1 MEKYQ
6 PYVNYVLTA
15 ILAGVVVGAGA
26 ITATDQ
32 TDALEQQG
40 ETIAQLDQTVSTLET
55 QLGQAQ
61 STIGEQKQTIGEQ
74 KETIGT
80 LRGEIKQLEGEKT
93 ALEERIENAPSYKP
107 VVEVQ
112 DSEHVS
118 YFPGA
123 DRDVVVPVTVN
134 EVIREGQPAKNYTV
148 EYDFSVRD
156 AVDIDDVEVYDG
168 PEGTLRNSVKEADV
182 QADYDKDG
190 TVERYEV
197 SFLADEAGTYYLEL
211 DLDLSDYDSD
221 EYDAEDREELS
232 RDGFN
237 VEFDSALDY
246 YTVVR

>member
-134 EVIREGQPAKNYTV
+134 EVIREGQPAKNYTI

-182 QADYDKDG
+182 QAEYG
-190 TVERYEV
+190 GGNEV

-221 EYDAEDREELS
+221 YDAEDREELS

-237 VEFDSALDY
+237 VEFEPALDY
-246 YTVVR
+246 YTVAR

>member
-93 ALEERIENAPSYKP
+93 GLEERIENAPSYEP

-134 EVIREGQPAKNYTV
+134 EEIRGQPERYTI
-148 EYDFSVRD
+148 EYDYDVPGAVGTEDSV
-156 AVDIDDVEVYDG
+156 AVYDG
-168 PEGTLRNSVKEADV
+168 PEGVLRNDIGG
-182 QADYDKDG
+182 G
-190 TVERYEV
+190 TNGSIE
-197 SFLADEAGTYYLEL
+197 FAADEAGIYYIEM
-211 DLDLSDYDSD
+211 DLSLANDVASD
-221 EYDAEDREELS
+221 ADDEEELS

-237 VEFDSALDY
+237 VEFEPALDY

>member
-134 EVIREGQPAKNYTV
+134 EVIREGQPAETYTI
-148 EYDFSVRD
+148 EYDFSVRE
-156 AVDIDDVEVYDG
+156 AVDIDDREVEVYDG
-168 PEGTLRNSVKEADV
+168 PEGTLRNEVDVSDEAIPG
-182 QADYDKDG
+182 QEG
-190 TVERYEV
+190 IRHYEV
-197 SFLADEAGTYYLEL
+197 TFNADESGTYYIEM
-211 DLDLSDYDSD
+211 DLDLEDDLGD
-221 EYDAEDREELS
+221 DVEDREELS

-237 VEFDSALDY
+237 VEFEPALDY

>member
-26 ITATDQ
+26 VTATDQ

-40 ETIAQLDQTVSTLET
+40 ETIAQLDETVSTLET

-61 STIGEQKQTIGEQ
+61 STIGEQKQTIG
-74 KETIGT
+74 T

-93 ALEERIENAPSYKP
+93 GLEERIENAPSYEP

-118 YFPGA
+118 YFPGV

-134 EVIREGQPAKNYTV
+134 EVIRDGQPAEEYTV
-148 EYDFSVRD
+148 EYDFEVRE
-156 AVDIDDVEVYDG
+156 AVDTRSVEVYDDR
-168 PEGTLRNSVKEADV
+168 EGALRNDVTVSDTAV
-182 QADYDKDG
+182 QAG
-190 TVERYEV
+190 PQGIIHYEV
-197 SFLADEAGTYYLEL
+197 TFEADEAGTYYIEM
-211 DLDLSDYDSD
+211 DLDLADDLAD
-221 EYDAEDREELS
+221 EVEDEEELS
-232 RDGFN
+232 RDGLN